1 MKLEINPDTGGD
13 EPAPGNKLPLLFNVV
28 YCSRA
33 SESVD
38 AAVVDQIIAS
48 SLRNNP
54 AWGITGMLV
63 FGDGIFF
70 QWLEGPRESILRLMA
85 LLRSDS
91 RHGQIIM
98 LSEVEESRE
107 RLFPQWDMELV
118 EAEHIR
124 DVLVDALEVDHEPH
138 NAEALRAMLA
148 EVDARLVS

>member
-1 MKLEINPDTGGD
+1 MKIEIDSDTGGD
-13 EPAPGNKLPLLFNVV
+13 EPGFGNKLPLLFNVV
-28 YCSRA
+28 YCSKA

-38 AAVVDQIIAS
+38 AAVVNQIIAS

-54 AWGITGMLV
+54 GWGITGMLV
-63 FGDGIFF
+63 FGEGIFF
-70 QWLEGPRESILRLMA
+70 QWLEGPRESIVRLMA

>member
-1 MKLEINPDTGGD
+1 MKLEIDIDKGGD
-13 EPAPGNKLPLLFNVV
+13 EPGLGHQPPLLFNVV

-33 SESVD
+33 SADVD
-38 AAVVDQIIAS
+38 AAGVDAIIAT

-63 FGDGIFF
+63 FGEGIFF
-70 QWLEGPRESILRLMA
+70 QWLEGPRASILHLMT

-118 EAEHIR
+118 GAEHIR

-138 NAEALRAMLA
+138 NTDALRALLG
-148 EVDARLVS
+148 ELDARLGK